1 MLHFMTRIFLFLAL
15 GWFHFLKRFKFHFEI
30 FFQFVL
36 KVIRLKPQ
44 FKFEYLNQFSK
55 VPELKSIQKSLF

>member
-1 MLHFMTRIFLFLAL
+1 MACIFLFLSPRL
-15 GWFHFLKRFKFHFEI
+15 VSFLKRFKFHFDI

-36 KVIRLKPQ
+36 KVICLKPQ